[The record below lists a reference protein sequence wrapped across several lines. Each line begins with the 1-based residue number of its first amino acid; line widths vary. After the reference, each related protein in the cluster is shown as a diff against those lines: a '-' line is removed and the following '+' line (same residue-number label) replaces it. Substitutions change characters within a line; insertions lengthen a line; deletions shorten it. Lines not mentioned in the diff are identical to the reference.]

1 MEKHAFYYY
10 EDAREMA
17 QIIINNDG
25 GRMVEGSTDV
35 RGFRCPR
42 ELDSWSGEIGCIFVE
57 NENGQTVAAVGY
69 WTDVASEKEAAQE
82 RAGWL
87 GVVWPQGRRVFE
99 AQADGFEFCDKLQA
113 RGVLEEEI
121 GFFDPSEPAP
131 RFFAPDEE
139 LTEIIEH
146 CAQCLEGARE

>member
-1 MEKHAFYYY
+1 M
-10 EDAREMA
+10 
-17 QIIINNDG
+17 
-25 GRMVEGSTDV
+25 
-35 RGFRCPR
+35 
-42 ELDSWSGEIGCIFVE
+42 
-57 NENGQTVAAVGY
+57 AAVGY
-69 WTDVASEKEAAQE
+69 WTDVASEKEAAQG

-87 GVVWPQGRRVFE
+87 GVVWPQGRKVFE

-131 RFFAPDEE
+131 RFFTPDEE

-146 CAQCLEGARE
+146 CAQCLEGATG